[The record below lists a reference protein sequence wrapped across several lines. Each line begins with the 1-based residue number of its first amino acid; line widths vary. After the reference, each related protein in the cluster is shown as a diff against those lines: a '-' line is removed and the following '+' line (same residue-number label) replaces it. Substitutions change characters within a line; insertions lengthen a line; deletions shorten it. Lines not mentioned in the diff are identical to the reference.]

1 MRKSFKSLILV
12 AICLFAATSYQAE
25 AKKFQ
30 RALVIA
36 GGGISPGVALGIL
49 AAAEERGWIPDV
61 VITTC
66 GSSLSTS
73 IYNAYKNSRDSLA
86 YAQSPVFH
94 QGLAQIRIQT
104 PDVRVLQSR
113 IEHMERNH
121 GTIPPVFDKVI
132 MSLPNAVE
140 MSLPDTR
147 FNSGTGPRFVMIG
160 AKASFGPGDVGKQI
174 NGKIFTEVFFTDP
187 DTAQALQGFQSTLP
201 ANSYVASQTQTLT
214 NVSTQDAVRNSIA
227 DPLFLNPSILNGSYF
242 FTGAIDLY
250 PLDVAHFLADEVIAT
265 YPISLFKDYEDT
277 AFKSAFGFTQTSRAV
292 QAVTNNRVKWID
304 LSGVEPLRF
313 DPTNSGL
320 TLYSRVP
327 AQLGA
332 FQQGIQAQFN
342 FGRERMAEA
351 LAVQSQGPSRKHLR
365 APINPKLAQSFT
377 CANAYVWTT
386 DKTTRECANDAWA
399 GCDRKSAGTC
409 TPVR

>member
-1 MRKSFKSLILV
+1 MRKSFKSLLLATLCFF
-12 AICLFAATSYQAE
+12 AIGAHKAE

-49 AAAEERGWIPDV
+49 AAAEESGWIPDV

-94 QGLAQIRIQT
+94 QGLSQIRIQT

-121 GTIPPVFDKVI
+121 GTIPPIFDKVI
-132 MSLPNAVE
+132 MSLPNTVE

-147 FNSGTGPRFVMIG
+147 FNSGSGPRFVMIG
-160 AKASFGPGDVGKQI
+160 AKASFGPGDVGRPI
-174 NGKIFTEVFFTDP
+174 NGKIFTEVFFTDA
-187 DTAQALQGFQSTLP
+187 DTGQALQGFQSTLP
-201 ANSYVASQTQTLT
+201 GYVAAQTQVLT

-227 DPLFLNPSILNGSYF
+227 DPLFLNPSTLNGSYF

-250 PLDVAHFLADEVIAT
+250 PLDVAHHLADEVVAT

-277 AFKSAFGFTQTSRAV
+277 AFKAAFGFTQTSRAV

-313 DPTNSGL
+313 DPTNSGF
-320 TLYSRVP
+320 TLYSQVP

-332 FQQGIQAQFN
+332 FQQGILAQFN
-342 FGRERMAEA
+342 FGRQRMAEA
-351 LAVQSQGPSRKHLR
+351 LAAQTQGPSRRHLR

-377 CANAYVWTT
+377 CANANVWTT
-386 DKTTRECANDAWA
+386 DKTTRECSNDAWS
-399 GCDRKSAGTC
+399 GCDRRTAGTC

>member
-1 MRKSFKSLILV
+1 MRKLFKPLLLV
-12 AICLFAATSYQAE
+12 TFCFLAVGAHQAE

-49 AAAEERGWIPDV
+49 AAAEENGWIPDV

-94 QGLAQIRIQT
+94 QGLSQIRIQT
-104 PDVRVLQSR
+104 PDVRVLQAR
-113 IEHMERNH
+113 IEHMEKNH
-121 GTIPPVFDKVI
+121 GTIPPIFDKVI
-132 MSLPNAVE
+132 MSLPNTVE

-147 FNSGTGPRFVMIG
+147 FNSGAGPRFVMIG
-160 AKASFGPGDVGKQI
+160 AKASFGPGDVGRPI
-174 NGKIFTEVFFTDP
+174 NSKIFTEVFFTDP

-201 ANSYVASQTQTLT
+201 GYVAAQTQVLT

-250 PLDVAHFLADEVIAT
+250 PLDVAHHLADEVVAT

-277 AFKSAFGFTQTSRAV
+277 AFKAAFGFTQTSRAV
-292 QAVTNNRVKWID
+292 HTVTNNRVKWID

-313 DPTNSGL
+313 DPTNSGF
-320 TLYSRVP
+320 TLYSQVP

-332 FQQGIQAQFN
+332 FQQGILAQFN
-342 FGRERMAEA
+342 FGRQRMAEA
-351 LAVQSQGPSRKHLR
+351 LAAQTQGPSRRHLR

-377 CANAYVWTT
+377 CANANVWTT
-386 DKTTRECANDAWA
+386 DKTTRECSNDAWA
-399 GCDRKSAGTC
+399 GCDRRTAGTC